1 MEKIMTY
8 ETLRRFA
15 YSNDKLIK
23 GDIKGIVI
31 EFRGLNNT
39 TVNNTDPADSLEYAE
54 LGIIHVIPYNNPWC
68 WMNEQAVSYTD
79 EVIEVL
85 CEHYRLGEDVKIVST
100 GNSMGGLNCLTYCA
114 YAAITPVVCVAN
126 CPVCDL
132 PYHFTERED
141 LPRTLYSAFANFD
154 GTMEQALRS
163 RSPLH
168 LTEQGSMPKIPYYI
182 FHCGGD
188 AAVNIDK
195 HSGNLVEAMQKGGY
209 DVTFTRV
216 PLRNHCN
223 LSPAAW
229 MAYREAILGA
239 FGAV

>member
-1 MEKIMTY
+1 MENIITY

-23 GDIKGIVI
+23 GDVRGIVV

-39 TVNNTDPADSLEYAE
+39 TICDKDPADSLEYAE

-68 WMNEQAVSYTD
+68 WMNARAVRYTD
-79 EVIEVL
+79 EIIEVL
-85 CEHYRLGEDVKIVST
+85 CRHYGLGHEVRIVST
-100 GNSMGGLNCLTYCA
+100 GNSMGGLCCLTYCA
-114 YAAITPVVCVAN
+114 YARITPVACVAN

-141 LPRTLYSAFANFD
+141 LPRTLYSAFAD
-154 GTMEQALRS
+154 YEGTLDEALRS
-163 RSPLH
+163 ASPLH
-168 LTEQGSMPKIPYYI
+168 LTEEGKMPKIPYSI
-182 FHCGGD
+182 FHCEGD
-188 AAVNIDK
+188 AAVNIEK
-195 HSGNLVEAMQKGGY
+195 HSACLVEKMEQSGY
-209 DVTFTRV
+209 DVSLTRV

-229 MAYREAILGA
+229 MAYRGAILAAIG
-239 FGAV
+239 